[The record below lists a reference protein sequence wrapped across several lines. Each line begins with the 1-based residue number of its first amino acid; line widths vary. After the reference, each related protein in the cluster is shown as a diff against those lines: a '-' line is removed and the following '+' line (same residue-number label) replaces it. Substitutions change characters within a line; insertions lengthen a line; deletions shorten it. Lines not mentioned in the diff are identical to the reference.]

1 MVSRGAVADNRRS
14 GPRRRPAAPVF
25 LRVSACYDDSCRQ
38 ARKSRRNRIGTMNDG
53 IKALE
58 QGDEDLLAFEITDE
72 ALEAAAEKSKPA
84 FTLIG
89 SPTVSILV
97 ACCG

>member
-1 MVSRGAVADNRRS
+1 
-14 GPRRRPAAPVF
+14 
-25 LRVSACYDDSCRQ
+25 
-38 ARKSRRNRIGTMNDG
+38 MNDG
-53 IKALE
+53 IRGPE
-58 QGDEDLLAFEITDE
+58 QGGEDLLAFDVADE

-89 SPTVSILV
+89 SPTVSVLV

>member
-1 MVSRGAVADNRRS
+1 MMAVA
-14 GPRRRPAAPVF
+14 GRRR
-25 LRVSACYDDSCRQ
+25 CRR
-38 ARKSRRNRIGTMNDG
+38 AKRIGKMNDG
-53 IKALE
+53 IKAPE
-58 QGDEDLLAFEITDE
+58 RGGDDLLAFEIADE
-72 ALEAAAEKSKPA
+72 ALEAAAEKSHPA

>member
-1 MVSRGAVADNRRS
+1 MASPTAEDMDV
-14 GPRRRPAAPVF
+14 P
-25 LRVSACYDDSCRQ
+25 
-38 ARKSRRNRIGTMNDG
+38 MNDK
-53 IKALE
+53 IEATE
-58 QGDEDLLAFEITDE
+58 RNDQDLLAVEIADE
-72 ALEAAAEKSKPA
+72 ALEAAAEKSRPA

>member
-1 MVSRGAVADNRRS
+1 MASPTAEDMDK
-14 GPRRRPAAPVF
+14 P
-25 LRVSACYDDSCRQ
+25 
-38 ARKSRRNRIGTMNDG
+38 MNDK
-53 IKALE
+53 IEATE
-58 QGDEDLLAFEITDE
+58 HNDQDLLAFDMADE

-89 SPTVSILV
+89 SPTVSVLV

>member
-1 MVSRGAVADNRRS
+1 
-14 GPRRRPAAPVF
+14 
-25 LRVSACYDDSCRQ
+25 
-38 ARKSRRNRIGTMNDG
+38 MNDA
-53 IKALE
+53 IKAPE
-58 QGDEDLLAFEITDE
+58 QGDEDLLAFEIADE

>member
-1 MVSRGAVADNRRS
+1 MDV
-14 GPRRRPAAPVF
+14 P
-25 LRVSACYDDSCRQ
+25 
-38 ARKSRRNRIGTMNDG
+38 MNDK
-53 IKALE
+53 IEATE
-58 QGDEDLLAFEITDE
+58 CNDEDVLAFDMADE

>member
-1 MVSRGAVADNRRS
+1 
-14 GPRRRPAAPVF
+14 
-25 LRVSACYDDSCRQ
+25 
-38 ARKSRRNRIGTMNDG
+38 MNDQ
-53 IKALE
+53 IEATE
-58 QGDEDLLAFEITDE
+58 RNDQDPLAFDIADE

-89 SPTVSILV
+89 SPTVSVLV

>member
-1 MVSRGAVADNRRS
+1 LPAGAKK
-14 GPRRRPAAPVF
+14 
-25 LRVSACYDDSCRQ
+25 L
-38 ARKSRRNRIGTMNDG
+38 ARKRIGKMNDT
-53 IKALE
+53 IKNPEL
-58 QGDEDLLAFEITDE
+58 GDGDLLAFEIADE

>member
-1 MVSRGAVADNRRS
+1 M
-14 GPRRRPAAPVF
+14 PASK
-25 LRVSACYDDSCRQ
+25 RVG
-38 ARKSRRNRIGTMNDG
+38 KMNDT
-53 IKALE
+53 IKDHE
-58 QGDEDLLAFEITDE
+58 PGDDALLAVEIADE

>member
-1 MVSRGAVADNRRS
+1 
-14 GPRRRPAAPVF
+14 
-25 LRVSACYDDSCRQ
+25 
-38 ARKSRRNRIGTMNDG
+38 MNDG
-53 IKALE
+53 MKASE
-58 QGDEDLLAFEITDE
+58 QGADDPLAFEIADE

-89 SPTVSILV
+89 SPTVSVLV

>member
-1 MVSRGAVADNRRS
+1 MVILAGRRQC
-14 GPRRRPAAPVF
+14 RR
-25 LRVSACYDDSCRQ
+25 
-38 ARKSRRNRIGTMNDG
+38 KRIGTMNDT
-53 IKALE
+53 IKDPE
-58 QGDEDLLAFEITDE
+58 QGSEDLLAFEIPDE
-72 ALEAAAEKSKPA
+72 ALEAAAEKSNPA

>member
-1 MVSRGAVADNRRS
+1 M
-14 GPRRRPAAPVF
+14 P
-25 LRVSACYDDSCRQ
+25 
-38 ARKSRRNRIGTMNDG
+38 ARKRIGTMTDT
-53 IKALE
+53 IKDPE
-58 QGDEDLLAFEITDE
+58 QGGEDLLAHDIADE
-72 ALEAAAEKSKPA
+72 ALETAAEKAKPA

>member
-1 MVSRGAVADNRRS
+1 
-14 GPRRRPAAPVF
+14 
-25 LRVSACYDDSCRQ
+25 
-38 ARKSRRNRIGTMNDG
+38 MNDK
-53 IKALE
+53 IEATERNHEDVLAIDKAH
-58 QGDEDLLAFEITDE
+58 E
-72 ALEAAAEKSKPA
+72 ALEAAAEKARPA

>member
-1 MVSRGAVADNRRS
+1 MTD
-14 GPRRRPAAPVF
+14 
-25 LRVSACYDDSCRQ
+25 
-38 ARKSRRNRIGTMNDG
+38 T
-53 IKALE
+53 IKDPE
-58 QGDEDLLAFEITDE
+58 QGDDALLAFEIADE

>member
-1 MVSRGAVADNRRS
+1 
-14 GPRRRPAAPVF
+14 
-25 LRVSACYDDSCRQ
+25 
-38 ARKSRRNRIGTMNDG
+38 MNDTTIDQIEEEVLG
-53 IKALE
+53 YE
-58 QGDEDLLAFEITDE
+58 VSDE

-89 SPTVSILV
+89 SPTVSVLV

>member
-1 MVSRGAVADNRRS
+1 MMALAGRRRS
-14 GPRRRPAAPVF
+14 RCV
-25 LRVSACYDDSCRQ
+25 
-38 ARKSRRNRIGTMNDG
+38 KRIGKMNDG
-53 IKALE
+53 IKAPE
-58 QGDEDLLAFEITDE
+58 QGDEDLLAFEIADE

>member
-1 MVSRGAVADNRRS
+1 
-14 GPRRRPAAPVF
+14 
-25 LRVSACYDDSCRQ
+25 
-38 ARKSRRNRIGTMNDG
+38 MNDA
-53 IKALE
+53 IKAPE
-58 QGDEDLLAFEITDE
+58 QGDEDLLALAIADE

-89 SPTVSILV
+89 SPTVSVLV

>member
-1 MVSRGAVADNRRS
+1 
-14 GPRRRPAAPVF
+14 
-25 LRVSACYDDSCRQ
+25 
-38 ARKSRRNRIGTMNDG
+38 MNDK
-53 IKALE
+53 IEAPE
-58 QGDEDLLAFEITDE
+58 RNDQDLLAFEIADE

-89 SPTVSILV
+89 SPTVSVLV

>member
-1 MVSRGAVADNRRS
+1 MDV
-14 GPRRRPAAPVF
+14 P
-25 LRVSACYDDSCRQ
+25 
-38 ARKSRRNRIGTMNDG
+38 MNDK
-53 IKALE
+53 IEATE
-58 QGDEDLLAFEITDE
+58 RNDEDVLAFDMADE
-72 ALEAAAEKSKPA
+72 ALEAAAEKATPA

>member
-1 MVSRGAVADNRRS
+1 VVSPTAKDVDV
-14 GPRRRPAAPVF
+14 P
-25 LRVSACYDDSCRQ
+25 
-38 ARKSRRNRIGTMNDG
+38 MNDK
-53 IKALE
+53 IEATE
-58 QGDEDLLAFEITDE
+58 PRDQDCLAFDIADE

-89 SPTVSILV
+89 SPTVSVLV